1 MDFWLNLMFGHP
13 VGWMSMLV
21 ILVTVA
27 LISFYAGYFIYKVH
41 KAQPPVEQGQ
51 PSPKAPHH

>member
-51 PSPKAPHH
+51 PSPKAPYH